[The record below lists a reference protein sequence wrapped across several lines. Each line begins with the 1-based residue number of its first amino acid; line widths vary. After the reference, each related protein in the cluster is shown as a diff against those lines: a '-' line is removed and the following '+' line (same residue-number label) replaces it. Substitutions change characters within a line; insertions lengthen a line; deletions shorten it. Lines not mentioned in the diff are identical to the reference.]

1 MKAKITVEIDGKE
14 VATIDTDNLSPENEQ
29 AQYNFDYQQHAAYL
43 ICLIL
48 ADCVDGIENIESQY
62 AECSSESLH

>member
-14 VATIDTDNLSPENEQ
+14 VATIDTDDLSPEDNQ

-48 ADCVDGIENIESQY
+48 ADCIDGIENIEAIYEGQNM
-62 AECSSESLH
+62 ESLH